1 MSLGHKIRLL
11 FVTATILMLGS
22 HALVPH
28 HHHFDSHHSHG
39 HSLPFESDQPTN
51 ESGNSEYHC
60 HSFNHLLDDGYHH
73 KLIQLIKYQPLV
85 APPANECFPSTPL
98 HTTVKRET
106 PETKP
111 IIAQGYDHLYSLRDP
126 PALS

>member
-39 HSLPFESDQPTN
+39 HSLPIESHHHAN
-51 ESGNSEYHC
+51 ESENPEYHC

-73 KLIQLIKYQPLV
+73 KLTQLIKYQPLV
-85 APPANECFPSTPL
+85 APPVNEGFPSTPI
-98 HTTVKRET
+98 HTTVKWEISDIKR
-106 PETKP
+106 
-111 IIAQGYDHLYSLRDP
+111 IAHGYDHLYSLRDP